1 MKIRVAEI
9 FYSLQGEGLYQG
21 VPSVFLRTFG
31 CNFRC
36 KNFGL
41 PRSAPIP
48 EGPNAEVA
56 KVIDNI
62 DQYKSYDELPLVHTG
77 CDSYP
82 SWDPRFKH
90 LSPMLT
96 TDEIVERIK
105 TLLPNGHFYDNIHF
119 IITGGE
125 PLLGW
130 QRAYPELLEKLVR
143 ECNLQ
148 HVTFETNG
156 TQKLQQPLIDFFEGA
171 GSVGNDIQVTF
182 SISSKL
188 TNSGE
193 KWSEAIRPAVVAD
206 YTHIINHQIYFKW
219 VCSNPEDLIDVEQAV
234 GEYKAAGLNYPVYLM
249 PAGGSEKLYYK
260 NRQWLSKICL
270 AHGYRYSPRLQIDLY
285 GNGWGT

>member
-41 PRSAPIP
+41 PRGTAVPQ
-48 EGPNAEVA
+48 GPNKEVS
-56 KVIDNI
+56 KVIENI
-62 DQYKSYDELPLVHTG
+62 NQYKTVDEMPLVHTG
-77 CDSYP
+77 CDSYISIYP
-82 SWDPRFKH
+82 EFKNF
-90 LSPMLT
+90 SPMLE
-96 TDEIVERIK
+96 TDEIVERIREI
-105 TLLPNGHFYDNIHF
+105 LPQGRFGTNVHF

-130 QRAYPELLEKLVR
+130 QRAYPELLEKLVK
-143 ECNLQ
+143 ELDLQ
-148 HVTFETNG
+148 HITFETNG
-156 TQKLQQPLIDFFEGA
+156 TQALRQELIDFFEEPSSLGTNLWA
-171 GSVGNDIQVTF
+171 TF
-182 SISSKL
+182 SVSSKL

-193 KWSEAIRPAVVAD
+193 KWAEAIKPGVIAS
-206 YTHIINHQIYFKW
+206 YTGITYHDIYFKW
-219 VCSNPEDLIDVEQAV
+219 VCSNPEDFEDVQRAV
-234 GEYKAAGLNYPVYLM
+234 QEYNAAGINCPVYLM

-270 AHGYRYSPRLQIDLY
+270 AHGFRYSPRLQIDLY

>member
-41 PRSAPIP
+41 PRNTPVP

-56 KVIDNI
+56 KVIENI
-62 DQYKSYDELPLVHTG
+62 DQYKTVDEMPLVHTG
-77 CDSYP
+77 CDSYISIYP
-82 SWDPRFKH
+82 EFKH
-90 LSPMLT
+90 FSPMLE
-96 TDEIVERIK
+96 TDDIVDRIRV
-105 TLLPNGHFYDNIHF
+105 LLPEGKFGDNVHF

-125 PLLGW
+125 PMLGW
-130 QRAYPELLEKLVR
+130 QRAYPELLEKLVN
-143 ECNLQ
+143 ELDLK
-148 HVTFETNG
+148 HITIETNG
-156 TQKLQQPLIDFFEGA
+156 TQPLQNAFANCLDTIIK
-171 GSVGNDIQVTF
+171 STTF
-182 SISSKL
+182 SVSSKL

-193 KWSEAIRPAVVAD
+193 KWEEAIRPE
-206 YTHIINHQIYFKW
+206 IISQYSSVFNGQIYFKW
-219 VCSNPEDLIDVEQAV
+219 VCSNPEDLEDVQRAV
-234 GEYKAAGLNYPVYLM
+234 QTYDAAGLRYPVYLM
-249 PAGGSEKLYYK
+249 PAGGSEKLYFK

-270 AHGYRYSPRLQIDLY
+270 AYGYRYSPRLQIDLY

>member
-1 MKIRVAEI
+1 MKIKVSEL

-21 VPSVFLRTFG
+21 VPSVFMRVFG
-31 CNFRC
+31 CNFTC
-36 KNFGL
+36 SGFGMPKGELSTEYKNVD
-41 PRSAPIP
+41 AT
-48 EGPNAEVA
+48 
-56 KVIDNI
+56 K
-62 DQYKSYDELPLVHTG
+62 YKTYDDLPLVHTG

-82 SWDPRFKH
+82 SWDARFKH
-90 LSPMLT
+90 LSPLLD
-96 TDEIVERIK
+96 TDEICTRIK
-105 TLLPNGHFYDNIHF
+105 QLLPGGSFGDRVHF

-130 QRAYPELLEKLVR
+130 QRAYPELLERLVR
-143 ECNLQ
+143 ECDLQ

-156 TQKLQQPLIDFFEGA
+156 TQKLQQALIDFFEDPS
-171 GSVGNDIQVTF
+171 SVGTDIQVTF

-193 KWSEAIRPAVVAD
+193 KWNEAIRPEVVAE
-206 YTHIINHQIYFKW
+206 YTRILNHEIYFKW
-219 VCSNPEDLIDVEQAV
+219 VCSNPEDFEDVEKAV
-234 GEYKAAGLNYPVYLM
+234 AEYKAAGLNYPVYLM